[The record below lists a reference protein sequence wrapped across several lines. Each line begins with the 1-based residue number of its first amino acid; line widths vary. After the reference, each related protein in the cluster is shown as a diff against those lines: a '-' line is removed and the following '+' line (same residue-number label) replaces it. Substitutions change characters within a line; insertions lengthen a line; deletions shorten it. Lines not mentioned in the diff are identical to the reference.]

1 MREHTC
7 GICAELS
14 HWSQPTTCQRRKENR
29 YAAHQSGLSVMLKRA
44 ARRIQNSKITEGR
57 RDVRGR
63 LGQSALSFV
72 LKNKILKI
80 ESASDNKLL
89 KKLHKKCIQLF
100 LLINCTAANTHK
112 KEIYYSILFL
122 CYSICSSKI

>member
-1 MREHTC
+1 MQKHTC

-29 YAAHQSGLSVMLKRA
+29 YAAHQSGLSVMLKRV
-44 ARRIQNSKITEGR
+44 ARRIQNGKITKGR

-63 LGQSALSFV
+63 LGQQALSFM

-80 ESASDNKLL
+80 ESASDNKLRE
-89 KKLHKKCIQLF
+89 KV
-100 LLINCTAANTHK
+100 T
-112 KEIYYSILFL
+112 
-122 CYSICSSKI
+122 